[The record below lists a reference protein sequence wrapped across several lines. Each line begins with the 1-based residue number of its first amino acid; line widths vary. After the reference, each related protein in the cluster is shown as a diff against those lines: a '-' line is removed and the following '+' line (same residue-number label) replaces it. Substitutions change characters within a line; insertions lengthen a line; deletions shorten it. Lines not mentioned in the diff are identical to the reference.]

1 MPLHIK
7 RHFRKMA
14 DETSRHFEFRSS
26 EWLKA
31 EKDAARQHSTGC
43 ESCIIKACTI
53 IIFWHKISTLLA
65 LSSASLLIKLNTFNI
80 AKCGN
85 RDKSIALHVVDWVQ
99 STLFVSHIS
108 IFHCV
113 GLDWRPEYVNSLGP
127 CDAIWRHISLST
139 PTQVMACCR
148 MAPSHYLNQCWLVGF
163 CCINIKTVSQEILM
177 ISINKFEN
185 YNLESTAASPGM
197 S

>member
-1 MPLHIK
+1 MKFHGTL
-7 RHFRKMA
+7 
-14 DETSRHFEFRSS
+14 SS
-26 EWLKA
+26 EVLNEWL
-31 EKDAARQHSTGC
+31 RQHPTGC

-53 IIFWHKISTLLA
+53 IIIFWHIISTLLA

-113 GLDWRPEYVNSLGP
+113 GLDWRPGYVNSLGL
-127 CDAIWRHISLST
+127 CDAIWRHWSLST
-139 PTQVMACCR
+139 LACCL
-148 MAPSHYLNQCWLVGF
+148 MVPSHYMNQCWRVGF